1 MTGAAHTAL
10 ILAALLTTPATTFP
24 LQTVIESDAPRDPD
38 LILADE
44 PLVRIGVLDGQME
57 YIFGNITGAIRM
69 ENGSVVVADES
80 IFEVRMYDAAGRHV
94 WTSGRYGEGPGE
106 YKGLRLLRGCPG
118 AAITV
123 FDWYLDRI
131 TELGLD
137 GSVADTRTLAAAGV
151 NPYQDLACSPG
162 GDLVFQ
168 PWPKVIL
175 DRTVAAG
182 EHYRWE
188 MVLNRVGDEGVVTLR
203 SGIPGAERTNLSAGS
218 RPRMWGR
225 KMVFA
230 VAPAGVWYGSG
241 DDYELEHVDWA
252 GSVTRITRWAGPD
265 LEVTREHL
273 DRYRDAL
280 LARYDEP
287 AERRRFERE
296 GWPDIRDGLPER
308 FPAYD
313 ALVPLPDGS
322 VWVVPH
328 PWMLRNELH
337 LLDPDGVWLRRLTI
351 PVGSTVLDAGP
362 DWVLL
367 LQRGELDEQ
376 SVAVYEAGV
385 SF

>member
-1 MTGAAHTAL
+1 MRAARTAL
-10 ILAALLTTPATTFP
+10 TLAALLTTPGTTLPF
-24 LQTVIESDAPRDPD
+24 QTVIESDAPRDPD
-38 LILADE
+38 LVLAAE
-44 PLVRIGVLDGQME
+44 PLVRIGVLDGAME
-57 YIFGNITGAIRM
+57 YIFGNITGAIRL
-69 ENGSVVVADES
+69 EDGRVVVADES

-137 GSVADTRTLAAAGV
+137 GRVADTRTLAAAGV

-188 MVLNRVGDEGVVTLR
+188 MVLNRVGVDGVVTLR
-203 SGIPGAERTNLSAGS
+203 SGIPGAERTNFSAGS

-230 VAPAGVWYGSG
+230 VAPTGVWFGSG
-241 DDYELEHVDWA
+241 DDYELEHVDWL
-252 GSVTRITRWAGPD
+252 GKVTRVTRWAGPD

-273 DRYRDAL
+273 DRYRNAL

-376 SVAVYEAGV
+376 SVAAYEAGV

>member
-1 MTGAAHTAL
+1 MRAARTAL
-10 ILAALLTTPATTFP
+10 TLAALLTTPGTTLPF
-24 LQTVIESDAPRDPD
+24 QTVIESDAPRDPD
-38 LILADE
+38 LVLAAE
-44 PLVRIGVLDGQME
+44 PLVRIGVLDGAME
-57 YIFGNITGAIRM
+57 YIFGNITGAIRL
-69 ENGSVVVADES
+69 EDGRVVVADES

-137 GSVADTRTLAAAGV
+137 GRVADTRTLAAAGV

-188 MVLNRVGDEGVVTLR
+188 MVLNRVGVDGVVTLR
-203 SGIPGAERTNLSAGS
+203 SGIPGAERTNFSAGS

-230 VAPAGVWYGSG
+230 VAPTGVWFGSG
-241 DDYELEHVDWA
+241 DDYELEHVDWL
-252 GSVTRITRWAGPD
+252 GKVTRVTRWAGPD

-273 DRYRDAL
+273 DRYRNAL

>member
-1 MTGAAHTAL
+1 MSRVAPTAL

-38 LILADE
+38 LVLAAE

-57 YIFGNITGAIRM
+57 YIFGNITGAIRL
-69 ENGSVVVADES
+69 EDGSVVVADES
-80 IFEVRMYDAAGRHV
+80 IFEVRMFDADGRHV
-94 WTSGRYGEGPGE
+94 WTRGRKGEGPGE

-188 MVLNRVGDEGVVTLR
+188 MALNRAADDGVVTLS
-203 SGIPGAERTNLSAGS
+203 SGIPGAERTNLSRGS

-230 VAPAGVWYGSG
+230 VAPTGVWFGSS
-241 DDYELEHVDWA
+241 DDYELEHVDWS
-252 GSVTRITRWAGPD
+252 GQVTGVARWAGPE

-273 DRYRDAL
+273 DRHRDAL
-280 LARYDEP
+280 LARYDDP

-296 GWPDIRDGLPER
+296 SWPDIRDGLPER

-322 VWVVPH
+322 VWVTSH
-328 PWMLRNELH
+328 PWLGRNELH
-337 LLDPDGVWLRRLTI
+337 LLNPDGVWLRRLTI
-351 PVGSTVLDAGP
+351 PVGSTVFDAGP

>member
-1 MTGAAHTAL
+1 MIRSRPHRT
-10 ILAALLTTPATTFP
+10 
-24 LQTVIESDAPRDPD
+24 DPD
-38 LILADE
+38 RTADHAGQPHSLSKPSSRATLLAI
-44 PLVRIGVLDGQME
+44 PTSSSPPSPSSGSACSMAQME
-57 YIFGNITGAIRM
+57 YIFGNITGAIRL
-69 ENGSVVVADES
+69 EDGSVVVADES
-80 IFEVRMYDAAGRHV
+80 IFEVRMYDADGRHV
-94 WTSGRYGEGPGE
+94 WTRGRKGEGPGE

-230 VAPAGVWYGSG
+230 VAPTGVWFGSG
-241 DDYELEHVDWA
+241 DDYELEHVDWL
-252 GSVTRITRWAGPD
+252 GKVTRVTRWAGPD

-273 DRYRDAL
+273 GQVPERPVGQIRRTCGAPAL
-280 LARYDEP
+280 RKGRLARYTRRVARAFSGVRCARPATGRQRVGCAASMDV
-287 AERRRFERE
+287 AERTA
-296 GWPDIRDGLPER
+296 P
-308 FPAYD
+308 
-313 ALVPLPDGS
+313 
-322 VWVVPH
+322 
-328 PWMLRNELH
+328 
-337 LLDPDGVWLRRLTI
+337 
-351 PVGSTVLDAGP
+351 AGP
-362 DWVLL
+362 GRRVASSADHPGWIDGPR
-367 LQRGELDEQ
+367 RGCGLGIAA
-376 SVAVYEAGV
+376 SARGA
-385 SF
+385 